1 MLDIRLQYAILISDQ
16 ETPTEKE
23 LQMNN
28 EQKINE
34 LKTQAKKLQKAQYNL
49 IPNHKNAKTFGQ
61 IEIELEKIWKEI
73 DSLS

>member
-1 MLDIRLQYAILISDQ
+1 
-16 ETPTEKE
+16 
-23 LQMNN
+23 MNN